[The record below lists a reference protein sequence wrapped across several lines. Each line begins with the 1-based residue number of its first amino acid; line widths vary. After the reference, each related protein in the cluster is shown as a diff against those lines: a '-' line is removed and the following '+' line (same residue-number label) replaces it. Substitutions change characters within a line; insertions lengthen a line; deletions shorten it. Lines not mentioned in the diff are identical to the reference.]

1 MIIAERRE
9 RSERSEAN
17 NRVLFEI
24 PRYLYIYIY
33 IYIYVCLQVH
43 CARPCTPYASPITS
57 AIVYL
62 EHWLL
67 FGALLSGV
75 ALSLG
80 MTDGASSVEDSPD
93 DDSDFSRT
101 CTTTGHRK
109 RRDDDSD
116 LGRTRTA
123 TGQKK
128 RSVISQTAAHREERL
143 VVERLQRI
151 PYFIT
156 SSCYTCTLP
165 YTSFSLLYV
174 FTLSPYPFFVITHLS
189 NS

>member
-1 MIIAERRE
+1 MA
-9 RSERSEAN
+9 
-17 NRVLFEI
+17 
-24 PRYLYIYIY
+24 
-33 IYIYVCLQVH
+33 
-43 CARPCTPYASPITS
+43 
-57 AIVYL
+57 
-62 EHWLL
+62 
-67 FGALLSGV
+67 
-75 ALSLG
+75 
-80 MTDGASSVEDSPD
+80 DGASSV
-93 DDSDFSRT
+93 DDSDFSRM

-174 FTLSPYPFFVITHLS
+174 FTLSPYISLLCYYSSIKFIYCCMIEVRGKSYALCVCLVYNLIDAIASYPVSFSILAFVWREKGSIFHFLLPTTLLQPLMAAHNTIAAIHLS
-189 NS
+189 DHP

>member
-1 MIIAERRE
+1 MSVASEARPIIAFYSRFRD
-9 RSERSEAN
+9 
-17 NRVLFEI
+17 I
-24 PRYLYIYIY
+24 CIYIYIY

-43 CARPCTPYASPITS
+43 CARPGTPYASPITS
-57 AIVYL
+57 AVVHL

-67 FGALLSGV
+67 FGALLRGV

-80 MTDGASSVEDSPD
+80 MADGSSSVEDCPD

-116 LGRTRTA
+116 LGRARTA

-174 FTLSPYPFFVITHLS
+174 FTLSPYSLLLLIYQIHKLLHD
-189 NS
+189 

>member
-1 MIIAERRE
+1 MA
-9 RSERSEAN
+9 
-17 NRVLFEI
+17 
-24 PRYLYIYIY
+24 
-33 IYIYVCLQVH
+33 
-43 CARPCTPYASPITS
+43 
-57 AIVYL
+57 
-62 EHWLL
+62 
-67 FGALLSGV
+67 
-75 ALSLG
+75 
-80 MTDGASSVEDSPD
+80 DGASSVEDSSD

-128 RSVISQTAAHREERL
+128 RSVISQTAADREERL
-143 VVERLQRI
+143 VVERLQLI

-165 YTSFSLLYV
+165 LPTSFSLLYV

>member
-1 MIIAERRE
+1 M
-9 RSERSEAN
+9 
-17 NRVLFEI
+17 
-24 PRYLYIYIY
+24 
-33 IYIYVCLQVH
+33 H

-57 AIVYL
+57 AIVHL
-62 EHWLL
+62 EHRLL
-67 FGALLSGV
+67 FGAPLRGV

-80 MTDGASSVEDSPD
+80 MADGASSVEDSPD

-109 RRDDDSD
+109 HRDDSD

-123 TGQKK
+123 TGHKK

-151 PYFIT
+151 SYFIT
-156 SSCYTCTLP
+156 TSCYTCTLP
-165 YTSFSLLYV
+165 YTSFS
-174 FTLSPYPFFVITHLS
+174 
-189 NS
+189 

>member
-1 MIIAERRE
+1 M
-9 RSERSEAN
+9 
-17 NRVLFEI
+17 
-24 PRYLYIYIY
+24 
-33 IYIYVCLQVH
+33 H

>member
-1 MIIAERRE
+1 MA
-9 RSERSEAN
+9 
-17 NRVLFEI
+17 
-24 PRYLYIYIY
+24 
-33 IYIYVCLQVH
+33 
-43 CARPCTPYASPITS
+43 
-57 AIVYL
+57 
-62 EHWLL
+62 
-67 FGALLSGV
+67 
-75 ALSLG
+75 
-80 MTDGASSVEDSPD
+80 DGASSVEDSPD

-128 RSVISQTAAHREERL
+128 RSVISQTVAHREERL

-165 YTSFSLLYV
+165 YTSFS
-174 FTLSPYPFFVITHLS
+174 
-189 NS
+189 

>member
-1 MIIAERRE
+1 MHTLRK
-9 RSERSEAN
+9 SYH
-17 NRVLFEI
+17 VG
-24 PRYLYIYIY
+24 
-33 IYIYVCLQVH
+33 H
-43 CARPCTPYASPITS
+43 CA
-57 AIVYL
+57 L

-67 FGALLSGV
+67 FGALLRGV

-80 MTDGASSVEDSPD
+80 MADGAASSVEDSPD

-128 RSVISQTAAHREERL
+128 RRVISQTAAHREERL
-143 VVERLQRI
+143 VVERLQRF

-156 SSCYTCTLP
+156 SSCYSCTLP
-165 YTSFSLLYV
+165 YTSFSLLYCIHT
-174 FTLSPYPFFVITHLS
+174 FPLSLLCYYSSIKFINCCMIEVRGMSYALCVCLVIKYVLGQSTRHVES
-189 NS
+189 S